1 MRKKKQHIDMEEV
14 KSLLECFMRMKK
26 YNNPHS
32 NYFKET
38 YKARAYWVLEDFAK
52 NPYGYSLEELNLL
65 RDFNRHL
72 GDAEQKEEI
81 SQIIKQQTEYR
92 QLQKINKEKNRYV
105 LHKTHTSSNTKTS
118 AIYVYTDPRNEKKRS
133 RQTQKKQTSVFAA
146 LGAALTLA
154 GNHLRQTGRNF
165 INHAKPSVAKIELLA
180 QKSKYIILGGI
191 LAAGGIFG
199 FKQLSKTPNKQL
211 PPIETQTTETP
222 APITQTPARTD
233 SLQLKTAAIWNN
245 YYDTQLEIQIG
256 TQKKEKYYRQIENQL
271 KKGVFSL
278 PENISK
284 QRLAFAAA
292 MYEIYGVKSDLK
304 TFMTTTTKLSAQQQS
319 ELEKQ
324 VLEIGSK
331 AEKLQQRV
339 ITLAKES
346 GRKINNASAFD
357 RASPKLQRQHLK
369 NLKQIRQLSAQR

>member
-1 MRKKKQHIDMEEV
+1 MRRKKQHVNMEEV
-14 KSLLECFMRMKK
+14 KSLLECYMRIKRH
-26 YNNPHS
+26 NNPYS

-38 YKARAYWVLEDFAK
+38 YKARAYWILEDFAQ
-52 NPYGYSLEELNLL
+52 NPYGYTLEELELL
-65 RDFNRHL
+65 NDFNRRL

-105 LHKTHTSSNTKTS
+105 LHKNQPTSKLKIS
-118 AIYVYTDPRNEKKRS
+118 AIHAYMAPQNKKKRS
-133 RQTQKKQTSVFAA
+133 RQTQKKQTFLLPAFGTA
-146 LGAALTLA
+146 LSRA
-154 GNHLRQTGRNF
+154 GNYLHKTGRSV
-165 INHAKPSVAKIELLA
+165 IRSIKPSAAKIELLA
-180 QKSKYIILGGI
+180 QKSKYVILGGI
-191 LAAGGIFG
+191 LAVGGIFG

-211 PPIETQTTETP
+211 PPIETRTAENR
-222 APITQTPARTD
+222 APITQTPARSDT
-233 SLQLKTAAIWNN
+233 LQLKTAAAWNN

-256 TQKKEKYYRQIENQL
+256 SQKKEKYYRQIENQL

-278 PENISK
+278 SENISK